1 MTLIKLVGGGDG
13 DPEFDHELGGCCRIR
28 ICHFTSNFTAL
39 HISGRHRNPQD
50 IGVEAIFAQTEDFLD
65 KALHLEARTW

>member
-1 MTLIKLVGGGDG
+1 M
-13 DPEFDHELGGCCRIR
+13 IR